1 VHHGRARREDA
12 APLTVAPAAVS
23 PRMTSSLAQRRTWE
37 RRYRTQLHVT
47 DMAAMVIAGAGT
59 VAVQVTL
66 GSADPRHAVQLALLL
81 LAIWTVMLACLHT
94 RDSSLLG
101 SGNAEYR
108 MVAQAAGG
116 SGGILAIIGVLFEWD
131 GLRPL
136 LFLAVPAGTALMLL
150 GRWNRR
156 RWLQARRA
164 EGEYASR
171 VLVVGNKLD
180 VEYVISTL
188 QENRYFGYQVLG
200 ATLIGPG
207 ERDVVVDGVRYPVLG
222 HAGSVAQVAGEL
234 GADTIVVASK
244 PESAPDFIK
253 HLSWQ
258 LEGTAAELVL
268 SSRLTDVAG
277 PRISLRQVEGL
288 PLIRVRIP
296 DYEGSAHLAKR
307 ALDIAVSGLAVVA
320 IALITPVIALAIKL
334 DDGGPVFFR
343 QTRIGKDGTEFGML
357 KFRTMCTDAE
367 AKLAALKTQ
376 DEGNGVMFKMK
387 HDPRVTRVGAF
398 LRKTSLDGL
407 PQFWNVLRGDMS
419 VVGPRPPLPVEVATY
434 DGTVARR
441 LYIKPGITG
450 LWQISGRSDLSWDD
464 SIRLDLRYVEN
475 WSLISDLQ
483 IMFRTGRAMIQ
494 PKGAY

>member
-1 VHHGRARREDA
+1 
-12 APLTVAPAAVS
+12 
-23 PRMTSSLAQRRTWE
+23 
-37 RRYRTQLHVT
+37 
-47 DMAAMVIAGAGT
+47 
-59 VAVQVTL
+59 
-66 GSADPRHAVQLALLL
+66 
-81 LAIWTVMLACLHT
+81 
-94 RDSSLLG
+94 
-101 SGNAEYR
+101 
-108 MVAQAAGG
+108 
-116 SGGILAIIGVLFEWD
+116 
-131 GLRPL
+131 
-136 LFLAVPAGTALMLL
+136 
-150 GRWNRR
+150 
-156 RWLQARRA
+156 
-164 EGEYASR
+164 
-171 VLVVGNKLD
+171 
-180 VEYVISTL
+180 
-188 QENRYFGYQVLG
+188 
-200 ATLIGPG
+200 
-207 ERDVVVDGVRYPVLG
+207 VDGVRYPVLG

-398 LRKTSLDGL
+398 LRKTSLDEL

>member
-1 VHHGRARREDA
+1 
-12 APLTVAPAAVS
+12 
-23 PRMTSSLAQRRTWE
+23 
-37 RRYRTQLHVT
+37 
-47 DMAAMVIAGAGT
+47 
-59 VAVQVTL
+59 
-66 GSADPRHAVQLALLL
+66 
-81 LAIWTVMLACLHT
+81 
-94 RDSSLLG
+94 
-101 SGNAEYR
+101 
-108 MVAQAAGG
+108 
-116 SGGILAIIGVLFEWD
+116 
-131 GLRPL
+131 
-136 LFLAVPAGTALMLL
+136 
-150 GRWNRR
+150 
-156 RWLQARRA
+156 
-164 EGEYASR
+164 
-171 VLVVGNKLD
+171 
-180 VEYVISTL
+180 
-188 QENRYFGYQVLG
+188 
-200 ATLIGPG
+200 
-207 ERDVVVDGVRYPVLG
+207 
-222 HAGSVAQVAGEL
+222 
-234 GADTIVVASK
+234 
-244 PESAPDFIK
+244 
-253 HLSWQ
+253 
-258 LEGTAAELVL
+258 
-268 SSRLTDVAG
+268 
-277 PRISLRQVEGL
+277 
-288 PLIRVRIP
+288 
-296 DYEGSAHLAKR
+296 
-307 ALDIAVSGLAVVA
+307 VVA

-398 LRKTSLDGL
+398 LRKTSLDEL